1 MRRTILVLLTV
12 ASCASAF
19 DASARF
25 VSVDPVEANANT
37 GANFNRYYYVDNNPY
52 KFTDPDGRVK
62 SCANG
67 HCVITADSFSS
78 AKSNGQTTLASPDL
92 RAAASAGVSQ
102 FTVKSGSK
110 ESLGFIVPDATG
122 KPVAQPA
129 QGMTTTSN
137 SIGATA
143 AAAIPQNA
151 MGVIHGHIDGGPN
164 KSNGMVDA
172 PKLNGGYGD
181 TQSLKASN
189 PIPTATVSQGQVGWH
204 EINNGQLQFSYPQG
218 AMKGGQEKQI
228 QRNLNNEQKLFH
240 IP

>member
-1 MRRTILVLLTV
+1 MRKSIPELLSV
-12 ASCASAF
+12 ALCALAF

-25 VSVDPVEANANT
+25 VSVDPVEANAHT
-37 GANFNRYYYVDNNPY
+37 RANSNRYYYVDNNPY
-52 KFTDPDGRVK
+52 KFTDPDGRAK
-62 SCANG
+62 SCANNQ
-67 HCVITADSFSS
+67 CVITADTYNP

-92 RAAASAGVSQ
+92 RSAGNAAVPQ

-110 ESLGFIVPDATG
+110 ESLGFFVPDANG

-129 QGMTTTSN
+129 QGMTNTSN
-137 SIGATA
+137 STGATA
-143 AAAIPQNA
+143 SAAIPQNA
-151 MGVIHGHIDGGPN
+151 LGVIHGHIDGGAN

-181 TQSLKASN
+181 TQSLKAG
-189 PIPTATVSQGQVGWH
+189 IPTATISQGQVGWH

-218 AMKGGQEKQI
+218 AVNGGQEKQL

-240 IP
+240 NP